1 MDVGRGTTLTFTQ
14 LANYNKKVGKD
25 HDFEV
30 LMGHES
36 YDLEN
41 FGMSGSKEFLK
52 FVVIDELSNYTKVRS
67 VNSSTDVYRKESYFG
82 RFNYNYSDRY
92 NLSLAYRR
100 DAPAASIRIAAG
112 GTSGLSVLGGISTP
126 RSS

>member
-1 MDVGRGTTLTFTQ
+1 
-14 LANYNKKVGKD
+14 
-25 HDFEV
+25 
-30 LMGHES
+30 MGHES

-92 NLSLAYRR
+92 NLSLAYREM
-100 DAPAASIRIAAG
+100 APAA
-112 GTSGLSVLGGISTP
+112 P
-126 RSS
+126 

>member
-1 MDVGRGTTLTFTQ
+1 MTSS
-14 LANYNKKVGKD
+14 
-25 HDFEV
+25 

-67 VNSSTDVYRKESYFG
+67 ATPALMSIARKVTS
-82 RFNYNYSDRY
+82 
-92 NLSLAYRR
+92 
-100 DAPAASIRIAAG
+100 AASTTTTATAT
-112 GTSGLSVLGGISTP
+112 TSRWPTARWLQPLP
-126 RSS
+126 